1 MTGRVWGD
9 LRALAGPVAAYWATL
24 ALSFSA
30 FSAAILIV
38 AGWSTEVIVAL
49 SYLAA
54 VASGAVAF
62 GQACALLRLRTWA
75 VAAAGMG
82 GGLLLLGLTV
92 VTSSVPAVAALLGIA
107 LFLFPF
113 FALSGWWSLTVH
125 GALLATF
132 APITFFV
139 GAILTVVFEDG
150 GLQRWQSGD
159 KWAIWD
165 GLSLAVLALAVASLL
180 AFLAF
185 REGHRLHHWQNH
197 GADALV
203 TQTRRSGSRLM
214 ARLSGCGT
222 VAAIAALGLALTIGT
237 ALLAPYLW
245 RTGPSDRG
253 EPAGTESSESTER
266 GARRDREPAPYRA
279 PAPRPARPLG
289 CGNDPAPTEPA
300 PHPAPAPRRPPQVG
314 EPMSSEQMQEAAE
327 QAGLSLLFLLLFAV
341 LGLLALAL
349 FLPPLR
355 RTWMLAHLRRPMW
368 PVPPTRHVQQSWWLL
383 EVAIGDLAVPR
394 SAADTPAT
402 LVRRAVDVLPGD
414 LHLAPLL
421 EVVAVYDRARFGLG
435 MQPDDTDRARRQAEM
450 AYEAIW
456 SHLTEWEKV
465 RAIYRWV

>member
-9 LRALAGPVAAYWATL
+9 LRALAAPVAAYWATL
-24 ALSFSA
+24 ALSFCT
-30 FSAAILIV
+30 FSGAILLV
-38 AGWSTEVIVAL
+38 AGWSTEVVIAL
-49 SYLAA
+49 AYLAA
-54 VASGAVAF
+54 VAAGAVAF

-92 VTSSVPAVAALLGIA
+92 ATASVPSVAALLGVA

-139 GAILTVVFEDG
+139 GAILTVVLDDG
-150 GLQRWQSGD
+150 GLQRWQAGA

-165 GLSLAVLALAVASLL
+165 GLSLGVLAVAVGSLL

-203 TQTRRSGSRLM
+203 TQTRRSGSPLL
-214 ARLSGCGT
+214 ARASGCGT
-222 VAAIAALGLALTIGT
+222 IVAIAALGIALTVGT

-245 RTGPSDRG
+245 RTEPTDGRAGSDVA
-253 EPAGTESSESTER
+253 EAPAPPPP
-266 GARRDREPAPYRA
+266 GARRAPPRSPPPARPPRRLGCGEDPAPAA
-279 PAPRPARPLG
+279 PAPSKE
-289 CGNDPAPTEPA
+289 T
-300 PHPAPAPRRPPQVG
+300 APASPPRAG
-314 EPMSSEQMQEAAE
+314 EPLSREAMREAAE
-327 QAGLSLLFLLLFAV
+327 QAGLSLLFLVLFAA

-368 PVPPTRHVQQSWWLL
+368 PVPPTRHIQQSWWLL
-383 EVAIGDLAVPR
+383 EVAIDDLGLPR
-394 SAADTPAT
+394 TAADTPAT
-402 LVRRAVDVLPGD
+402 VVQRAVDALPGD

-465 RAIYRWV
+465 RAMYRWV

>member
-1 MTGRVWGD
+1 VTGRLWGD
-9 LRALAGPVAAYWATL
+9 LRALLGPVAAYWATL

-30 FSAAILIV
+30 FSGAILIV
-38 AGWSTEVIVAL
+38 AGWSTEVVIAL
-49 SYLAA
+49 AYLAA
-54 VASGAVAF
+54 VAGGAVAF
-62 GQACALLRLRTWA
+62 GQVCALLKLRTWA
-75 VAAAGMG
+75 VAAAGVG
-82 GGLLLLGLTV
+82 GGMLLLGLAA
-92 VTSSVPAVAALLGIA
+92 VTSSVPSVSALIGLA

-139 GAILTVVFEDG
+139 GAILVVVYQDG
-150 GLQRWQSGD
+150 GLQQWQSGQ

-165 GLSLAVLALAVASLL
+165 GLSLAVLAVAVASLL

-185 REGHRLHHWQNH
+185 RESHRLHHWQNQ

-203 TQTRRSGSRLM
+203 TQTRRSGSRLL
-214 ARLSGCGT
+214 ARASGCGT
-222 VAAIAALGLALTIGT
+222 IVAIAALGFALTAGT

-245 RTGPSDRG
+245 RTGAGDAG
-253 EPAGTESSESTER
+253 EPTGSEPSE
-266 GARRDREPAPYRA
+266 DPAPPAPTGWDDPPETEQPR
-279 PAPRPARPLG
+279 PAPRPRS
-289 CGNDPAPTEPA
+289 T
-300 PHPAPAPRRPPQVG
+300 PRAG
-314 EPMSSEQMQEAAE
+314 DPMSSEAMREAME

-383 EVAIGDLAVPR
+383 EVAIGDLALPR
-394 SAADTPAT
+394 TAADTPAA
-402 LVRRAVDVLPGD
+402 LVQRAVNALPDD

-421 EVVAVYDRARFGLG
+421 DVVAVHDRALFGLG
-435 MQPDDTDRARRQAEM
+435 MQPDDTARARRQAEM

-456 SHLTEWEKV
+456 SHLSEWEKV
-465 RAIYRWV
+465 RAMYRWV